1 MTGPGGAVRA
11 SSADPSPT
19 GAGDPCATAAFRAA
33 VLARF
38 APTAVVPARSSRPDD
53 PPGGWR
59 PAWDYLRPD
68 SSDLGG
74 LLARERRVRDAPT
87 DGIAGSLV
95 VLEYARLVSWPVLS
109 AAVREGRWLDP
120 AADNV
125 RVHLVGPP
133 PGRVGFVRPPTR
145 CPVGVRTVIGALLDD
160 HLAHLVEAVHLST
173 RVGRRVLWGNV
184 AAAVG
189 GAFLALSWLMPER
202 DHFLD
207 HAARYLNADP
217 RLHGLVDLAGAAHG
231 GQTWMTIGR
240 RACCLAFR
248 CGPGPVTGPGGPQAG
263 SRRHYCG
270 TCPVLTEADRAHR
283 FRIAANRYA
292 ELDPAPPIRRSARGT
307 GERI

>member
-1 MTGPGGAVRA
+1 MTGPGAAVRA
-11 SSADPSPT
+11 SPTDPS
-19 GAGDPCATAAFRAA
+19 AAAAFRAG

-38 APTAVVPARSSRPDD
+38 TPTPVVPGNPSRPDD

-59 PAWDYLRPD
+59 PSRDYLRPH
-68 SSDLGG
+68 SSDLGE
-74 LLARERRVRDAPT
+74 LLAQERHVRDAPT

-120 AADNV
+120 GADNV

-133 PGRVGFVRPPTR
+133 PRRVGFVRMPTR
-145 CPVGVRTVIGALLDD
+145 RPVGVRTVIGALLDD

-189 GAFLALSWLMPER
+189 GAFLALSWSMPER

-207 HAARYLNADP
+207 HAARHLDADP
-217 RLHGLVDLAGAAHG
+217 RLHGLVDLAAAAHG

-240 RACCLAFR
+240 RACCLVFR
-248 CGPGPVTGPGGPQAG
+248 CGPGPGPVAGPDGHPAG

-270 TCPVLTEADRAHR
+270 TCPVLTEADRTHR
-283 FRIAANRYA
+283 FRIAATRYA
-292 ELDPAPPIRRSARGT
+292 ELDPPPPNRRSARGT
-307 GERI
+307 GEKP